1 MDTSISS
8 QTGRIFDIQKF
19 SIHDGPGIR
28 TIDVYK
34 RQPIAKSLIGK
45 RSAVVIKT
53 PHGNVREQILP
64 AGEIYIEAEKDQ
76 TVNIDAGAD
85 AIMQALA
92 QAGEIRDIRGQE
104 PVSYTHLTTVKNSNK

>member
-1 MDTSISS
+1 MAGSGVRMLSN
-8 QTGRIFDIQKF
+8 
-19 SIHDGPGIR
+19 PYGIA
-28 TIDVYK
+28 TLLELDAQETKMVT
-34 RQPIAKSLIGK
+34 PIAKSLIGK

-85 AIMQALA
+85 AIMRALSK
-92 QAGEIRDIRGQE
+92 AGDIRDIHGQE
-104 PVSYTHLTTVKNSNK
+104 QTNVCLLYTSRCV